1 MIIFHCFPTKEP
13 ITPDSPFFAD
23 NIKPITTNT
32 ELIGFNVTD
41 LSKIA
46 LHKMEP
52 ALSFDTETHA
62 VKNCCTGKTHD
73 LTALDP
79 DVRTVLAVTFLVEHP
94 RVWDPN
100 SAEPFTF
107 AKMAY
112 FVTHP
117 IIYPDD
123 KKLYFAFPEEL
134 HSRRA
139 LRTLQALPLEIH
151 FAISYDEYQ
160 KLADEIVSAEEAY
173 IEEMEAADEPH
184 EELDELLRNYGFTVI
199 ADGVTYLV
207 GQPHAGSCIRLT
219 GLGTDDFAEADEE

>member
-1 MIIFHCFPTKEP
+1 
-13 ITPDSPFFAD
+13 
-23 NIKPITTNT
+23 
-32 ELIGFNVTD
+32 
-41 LSKIA
+41 
-46 LHKMEP
+46 
-52 ALSFDTETHA
+52 
-62 VKNCCTGKTHD
+62 
-73 LTALDP
+73 
-79 DVRTVLAVTFLVEHP
+79 
-94 RVWDPN
+94 
-100 SAEPFTF
+100 
-107 AKMAY
+107 MAY

-207 GQPHAGSCIRLT
+207 GQPHAGSCVRLT